1 MIPQDLKY
9 TNTHE
14 WVRVLEDNVV
24 VVGIT
29 DFAQDQLGDI
39 VFVEV
44 PQVGISYEQ
53 GKPMG
58 TVESVKTVS
67 DMYAPVSGEVIEVNA
82 CLCESNDEFSPE
94 IVNQDAFGQGW
105 IARIKMSNVAE
116 LDKLLDAADYKQIT
130 EKV

>member
-9 TNTHE
+9 TDTHE

-24 VVGIT
+24 AVGIT
-29 DFAQDQLGDI
+29 DFAQEKLGDI

-44 PQVGISYEQ
+44 PQVGTSCEQ

-82 CLCESNDEFSPE
+82 CLCEDSDEFTPE

-105 IARIKMSNVAE
+105 VARLKMSDPAE
-116 LDKLLDAADYKQIT
+116 LDKLLDAAAYKKMT
-130 EKV
+130 EGA